1 MYKKTNISIK
11 DGMESLLLKLHTH
24 DHSYKE
30 LVKVDHSYKELVKI
44 ASS

>member
-1 MYKKTNISIK
+1 MYKKTNVSIK
-11 DGMESLLLKLHTH
+11 DGMESLFVKLHAH

-30 LVKVDHSYKELVKI
+30 LVKV